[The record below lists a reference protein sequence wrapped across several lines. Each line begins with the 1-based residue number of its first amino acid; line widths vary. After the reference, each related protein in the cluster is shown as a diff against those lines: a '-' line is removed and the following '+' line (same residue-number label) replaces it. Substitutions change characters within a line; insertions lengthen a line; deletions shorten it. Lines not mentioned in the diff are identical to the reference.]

1 MPGACGQLLVP
12 PPLLPP
18 PPEPLSTAPHL
29 SLSPTSLAQACGVLR
44 LNEHCRTDG
53 GYQLQ
58 TCVVDTA
65 DGPHSQGAETRRP
78 LEGKHSLER
87 GDVVKQHTGCKPTC
101 RVSVPQFMLACAAA
115 AVVALGVIRW
125 RQRQRF

>member
-1 MPGACGQLLVP
+1 
-12 PPLLPP
+12 
-18 PPEPLSTAPHL
+18 
-29 SLSPTSLAQACGVLR
+29 VLR

-58 TCVVDTA
+58 TCVVDAA

-78 LEGKHSLER
+78 LKGKHSLQL
-87 GDVVKQHTGCKPTC
+87 GAVVNQHTGCKPTS
-101 RVSVPQFMLACAAA
+101 RVSVAQFMLACAASAAA
-115 AVVALGVIRW
+115 AVVVIRW